1 MLMIITV
8 KSKALSIRSKAN
20 FEGKG
25 SEMICAVR
33 RLVLEWLKES
43 FQPFPQLYDSLI
55 NTCLAPQFT

>member
-1 MLMIITV
+1 MLMMITV

-43 FQPFPQLYDSLI
+43 F
-55 NTCLAPQFT
+55 